1 MLPGEPIRAQS
12 VGKEI
17 ELAILFADVV
27 GSTRL
32 YESLGDVRARDTVG
46 HCIDVMRQ
54 ATENNSG
61 TVIKTMGD
69 EVMSSFPTA
78 DDALNAGSQM
88 QKSISDNPDFAGGEA
103 EVTIRVGCHYGPVV
117 LENRDIFGAA
127 VHTANRMTSQAK
139 PSQIIT
145 TQILVE
151 KLSEDWKDSVRQI
164 DIAAARGQ
172 SEEIVLYEVLWQTE
186 DLTSMLPV
194 IDLNRYANQKL
205 GRLTLRCQDR
215 EVAVDSEQTTVT
227 IGRGENSDLI
237 VKGTLIS
244 RLHARIE
251 LERNKFLL
259 YDQSTNGTFV
269 YNDGKESFLRR
280 DDVQLT
286 GKGYLGL
293 GKAVTEDSPLAIHFV
308 IKEK

>member
-27 GSTRL
+27 GSTKL
-32 YESLGDVRARDTVG
+32 YEALGDVRARDTVG

-145 TQILVE
+145 TQVLVG
-151 KLSEDWKDSVRQI
+151 KLSDDWKDSVRQI

-215 EVAVDSEQTTVT
+215 EVAVDAEQTTVT
-227 IGRGENSDLI
+227 IGRGENCDLI

-293 GKAVTEDSPLAIHFV
+293 GKAVTDDSLLAIHFV

>member
-1 MLPGEPIRAQS
+1 M
-12 VGKEI
+12 GKEI

-32 YESLGDVRARDTVG
+32 YEALGDVRARDTVA

-69 EVMSSFPTA
+69 EVMSTFPTA

-88 QKSISDNPDFAGGEA
+88 QQSISDNPDFGDLDGAVD
-103 EVTIRVGCHYGPVV
+103 VTIRVGCHYGPVV
-117 LENRDIFGAA
+117 LENRDIFGTA

-139 PSQIIT
+139 SAQIIT
-145 TQILVE
+145 TQVLVA
-151 KLSEDWKDSVRQI
+151 KLGKEWRANVRQI
-164 DIAAARGQ
+164 DIASAGGQ
-172 SEEIVLYEVLWQTE
+172 SEEIVLYEALWQTE
-186 DLTSMLPV
+186 DITSMLPV
-194 IDLNRYANQKL
+194 IDLNRFVNQKL
-205 GRLTLRCQDR
+205 GRLTLRYQER
-215 EVAVDSEQTTVT
+215 EIAVDSEQTTVT
-227 IGRGENSDLI
+227 LGRGDNNDLI
-237 VKGTLIS
+237 VKGNLIS

-251 LERNKFLL
+251 LERNKFML

-269 YNDGKESFLRR
+269 YNNGEQSFLRR

-286 GKGYLGL
+286 GKGYIGL
-293 GKAVTEDSPLAIHFV
+293 GKAVTEDSPMAIHYL

>member
-1 MLPGEPIRAQS
+1 MAPVEPIRAQT

-27 GSTRL
+27 GSTKL
-32 YESLGDVRARDTVG
+32 YEALGDARARDTVG

-54 ATENNSG
+54 ATENNRG

-78 DDALNAGSQM
+78 DDALSAGSQM
-88 QKSISDNPDFAGGEA
+88 QQAITDNPNIADGEA
-103 EVTIRVGCHYGPVV
+103 DVTIRVGCHFGPVV

-139 PSQIIT
+139 PAQIIT
-145 TQILVE
+145 TQVLVE
-151 KLSEDWKDSVRQI
+151 NLGRQWKENVRQI
-164 DIAAARGQ
+164 DIASVRGH
-172 SEEIVLYEVLWQTE
+172 SEEIVLFEVLWKTE
-186 DLTSMLPV
+186 DLTSMLPI

-205 GRLTLRCQDR
+205 GRLSLRFQDC
-215 EVAVDSEQTTVT
+215 EAAVDAAQKTVT
-227 IGRGENSDLI
+227 LGRGNNSDLV

-244 RLHARIE
+244 RLHVRIE

-269 YNDGKESFLRR
+269 YNDGKELFLRR

-293 GKAVTEDSPLAIHFV
+293 GKAVTEDSPLAVHFV

>member
-1 MLPGEPIRAQS
+1 M
-12 VGKEI
+12 GKEI

-145 TQILVE
+145 TQVLVG
-151 KLSEDWKDSVRQI
+151 KLSDDWKDSVRQI

>member
-1 MLPGEPIRAQS
+1 M
-12 VGKEI
+12 GKEI

-145 TQILVE
+145 TQVLVG

-251 LERNKFLL
+251 LEKNKFLL

>member
-1 MLPGEPIRAQS
+1 MAPGGPIRAQS

-78 DDALNAGSQM
+78 DEALNAGSQM
-88 QKSISDNPDFAGGEA
+88 QLAISDNPDFAGGDA

-117 LENRDIFGAA
+117 LEDRDIFGAA

-139 PSQIIT
+139 PAQIIT
-145 TQILVE
+145 TQVLAE
-151 KLSEDWKDSVRQI
+151 KLGKEWKENVRQI
-164 DIAAARGQ
+164 DIASIRGQ
-172 SEEIVLYEVLWQTE
+172 SEEIVLFEVLWQTE
-186 DLTSMLPV
+186 DVTSMLPI
-194 IDLNRYANQKL
+194 IDLDRYANQKL
-205 GRLTLRCQDR
+205 GRLSLRFQDC
-215 EVAVDSEQTTVT
+215 EAAVDAEQKSVT
-227 IGRGENSDLI
+227 LGRGNNNDLI
-237 VKGTLIS
+237 IKGTLIS
-244 RLHARIE
+244 RLHVRIE

-269 YNDGKESFLRR
+269 YNDGKELFLRR

-293 GKAVTEDSPLAIHFV
+293 GKAVTEDSPQAIHFT

>member
-1 MLPGEPIRAQS
+1 

-32 YESLGDVRARDTVG
+32 YEALGDVRARDTVA

-69 EVMSSFPTA
+69 EVMSTFPTA

-88 QKSISDNPDFAGGEA
+88 QQSISDNPDFGDLDGAVD
-103 EVTIRVGCHYGPVV
+103 VTIRVGCHYGPVV
-117 LENRDIFGAA
+117 LENRDIFGTA

-139 PSQIIT
+139 SAQIIT
-145 TQILVE
+145 TQVLVA
-151 KLSEDWKDSVRQI
+151 KLGKEWRANVRQI
-164 DIAAARGQ
+164 DIASAGGQ
-172 SEEIVLYEVLWQTE
+172 SEEIMLYEALWQTE
-186 DLTSMLPV
+186 DITSMLPV
-194 IDLNRYANQKL
+194 IDLNRFVNQKL
-205 GRLTLRCQDR
+205 GRLTLRYQER
-215 EVAVDSEQTTVT
+215 EIAVDSEQTTVT
-227 IGRGENSDLI
+227 LGRGDNNDLI
-237 VKGTLIS
+237 VKGNLIS

-251 LERNKFLL
+251 LERNKFML
-259 YDQSTNGTFV
+259 YDQSTNGSFV
-269 YNDGKESFLRR
+269 YNNGEESFLRR

-293 GKAVTEDSPLAIHFV
+293 GKAVTEDSPMAIHYL

>member
-27 GSTRL
+27 GSTKL
-32 YESLGDVRARDTVG
+32 YESLGDARARDTVG

-145 TQILVE
+145 TQVLVG
-151 KLSEDWKDSVRQI
+151 KLSDDWKDSVRQI

-215 EVAVDSEQTTVT
+215 EVAVDAEQTTVI
-227 IGRGENSDLI
+227 IGRGENCDLI

>member
-27 GSTRL
+27 GSTKL
-32 YESLGDVRARDTVG
+32 YEALGDSRARDTVG

-54 ATENNSG
+54 ATENNNG

-88 QKSISDNPDFAGGEA
+88 QKAISDNPDFAGVEA
-103 EVTIRVGCHYGPVV
+103 DVTIRVGCHFGPVV

-145 TQILVE
+145 TQVLVG

-205 GRLTLRCQDR
+205 GRLTLRYQDR

>member
-1 MLPGEPIRAQS
+1 MAPGEPIRAQR

-32 YESLGDVRARDTVG
+32 YEALGDVRARDTVG
-46 HCIDVMRQ
+46 HCVDVMGQ
-54 ATENNSG
+54 ATDNNSG

-88 QKSISDNPDFAGGEA
+88 QQAISDNPDFADGEV
-103 EVTIRVGCHYGPVV
+103 EVMIRVGCHYGPVV

-139 PSQIIT
+139 PGQIIT
-145 TQILVE
+145 TQVLVE
-151 KLSEDWKDSVRQI
+151 KLGKDWKENVRQI
-164 DIAAARGQ
+164 DIASVHGH
-172 SEEIVLYEVLWQTE
+172 SEEIVLFEVLWQTE
-186 DLTSMLPV
+186 DVTAMLPI
-194 IDLNRYANQKL
+194 IDLERFANQKL
-205 GRLTLRCQDR
+205 GRLSLRFQDC
-215 EVAVDSEQTTVT
+215 EAAVDAAQKSVT
-227 IGRGENSDLI
+227 LGRGNNNDLI
-237 VKGTLIS
+237 VKGNLIS

-251 LERNKFLL
+251 LEKNKFLL

-269 YNDGKESFLRR
+269 YDDGKELFLRR
-280 DDVQLT
+280 DDVQLN

-293 GKAVTEDSPLAIHFV
+293 GKAVTEDSPQAIHFS

>member
-145 TQILVE
+145 TQVLVE

-164 DIAAARGQ
+164 DIAAVRGQ

-227 IGRGENSDLI
+227 IGRGENCDLI

>member
-1 MLPGEPIRAQS
+1 MVPGEPIRAQS

-27 GSTRL
+27 GSTKL
-32 YESLGDVRARDTVG
+32 YETLGDVRARDTVG

-117 LENRDIFGAA
+117 LESRDIFGAA

-145 TQILVE
+145 TQVLVE
-151 KLSEDWKDSVRQI
+151 KLSEDWKDGVRQI
-164 DIAAARGQ
+164 DIAAVRGQ

-215 EVAVDSEQTTVT
+215 EVAVDAEQITVT
-227 IGRGENSDLI
+227 IGRGENCDLI

>member
-27 GSTRL
+27 GSTKL
-32 YESLGDVRARDTVG
+32 YETLGDVRARDTVG

-215 EVAVDSEQTTVT
+215 EVAVDAEQTTVI
-227 IGRGENSDLI
+227 IGRGENCDLI